1 MKQTDK
7 EKSGNISGDKRTSG
21 MPEGYDIDTI
31 MIMPVNVD
39 TSFIYWEITDRL
51 LEGKLLELNPGPV
64 DLMIKVFESGHG
76 KEVCSFKIKDRIGKR
91 YINCH
96 TSLKPLTA
104 EAGILKDGEFTGFL
118 KSKNFAAPFFE
129 TPGTGDETWMKKTE
143 YVCEIIN
150 AGRNEIPVAE
160 EPALLKY
167 YEDAVSSHENP
178 LSGRALFTL
187 PSSWA

>member
-7 EKSGNISGDKRTSG
+7 EKSENISGDERPSE
-21 MPEGYDIDTI
+21 MPGGYDINTI

-39 TSFIYWEITDRL
+39 TSFIYWEITDGL
-51 LEGKLLELNPGPV
+51 LESKLRELNRGPV
-64 DLMIKVFESGHG
+64 DLMIKVFEPDHG
-76 KEVCSFKIKDRIGKR
+76 KEIYSFKIKDRIGKR

-104 EAGILKDGEFTGFL
+104 EAGILKDGKFTVL
-118 KSKNFAAPFFE
+118 LQSKNFPSPSLE
-129 TPGTGDETWMKKTE
+129 TPGTGNEIWMKKTKN
-143 YVCEIIN
+143 VCEIVN
-150 AGRNEIPVAE
+150 AGRKETPVAG

-187 PSSWA
+187 PSSWT

>member
-1 MKQTDK
+1 MKQKDK
-7 EKSGNISGDKRTSG
+7 KKSENISGDERPSG
-21 MPEGYDIDTI
+21 MPRGYDIDTI

-39 TSFIYWEITDRL
+39 TSFIYWEITDGL
-51 LEGKLLELNPGPV
+51 LESKLRELNPGPA

-118 KSKNFAAPFFE
+118 KSKNIAGHSFE
-129 TPGTGDETWMKKTE
+129 TPGTGDEIRMKKTE
-143 YVCEIIN
+143 DVCEIVN
-150 AGRNEIPVAE
+150 AGKNKTPVAG
-160 EPALLKY
+160 EPALLKH
-167 YEDAVSSHENP
+167 YEDVVSSHENP
-178 LSGRALFTL
+178 LSGGALFTL
-187 PSSWA
+187 PSSWT